1 MTGIFG
7 TFMPAFIV
15 IAPEKIA
22 KARHLYETTS
32 VSVHDIAAFLGIGTT
47 TFMKR
52 VKQWGWRPRN
62 RRLAE
67 LDAAARANVPV
78 EEIREAAAAPMAVIE
93 HASLVAR
100 VRSAVEREIVAI
112 ENVLSRVESVQLRSA
127 DAERAARAL
136 ATLVKTLREVSTLED
151 SAGAAEEERED
162 QFRDLEEFRRELVDR
177 LERIRRAA
185 EPE

>member
-1 MTGIFG
+1 
-7 TFMPAFIV
+7 MPAFVV

-52 VKQWGWRPRN
+52 KKAWKWTPRN

-67 LDAAARANVPV
+67 LDAAGEAGVPV
-78 EEIREAAAAPMAVIE
+78 DEIREIAAAPVAVLA
-93 HASLVAR
+93 HVSLVGR
-100 VRSAVEREIVAI
+100 VRAAVEREIVAI

-127 DAERAARAL
+127 DAERAARTL
-136 ATLVKTLREVSTLED
+136 ANLVKTLREVSRLED
-151 SAGAAEEERED
+151 VSGAAEEERED
-162 QFRDLEEFRRELVDR
+162 QFRDLDEFRRELSAR
-177 LERIRRAA
+177 LDRIRQAGDSG
-185 EPE
+185 